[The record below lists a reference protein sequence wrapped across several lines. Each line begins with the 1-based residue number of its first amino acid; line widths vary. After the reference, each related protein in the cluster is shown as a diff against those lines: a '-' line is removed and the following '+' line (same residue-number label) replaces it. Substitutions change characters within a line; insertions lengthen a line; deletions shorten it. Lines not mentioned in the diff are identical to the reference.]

1 MGLVNVSSSIIGSV
15 NKQFVEK
22 ISSPLDAVLNLRWE
36 ISKCAHGN
44 GFLGRIL
51 RVSVALSLVWDNH
64 LRVSL
69 GTEGARLEK
78 RFLVPDAASVDIEAS
93 LYVVNSID
101 NEIETLPEGIVKHVF
116 GLLRHI
122 KLVVLHI

>member
-1 MGLVNVSSSIIGSV
+1 MGLVNVSSGIIGSI
-15 NKQFVEK
+15 NKEFIEK

-51 RVSVALSLVWDNH
+51 RVSVALSLVRDNH